1 MKAGADRTSGMRI
14 VVVAFAM
21 FLISPAVNAA
31 EVSTNQLVAT
41 VKFRLQNGLVMVP
54 ATVNDSE
61 PLSFLLDTGY
71 SITTIHPRL
80 VEPLKLSRAGRVTI
94 VGIGGEEEAP
104 MYSGVEFRLG
114 EAKYLPRRVAAVP
127 SEARRRRR
135 DGILGSGL
143 FRRFVVQLD
152 FRTTTMRLFN
162 PDGYAY
168 AGGGIKVPL
177 GLERET
183 PELNASIPLP
193 DGQKIEGRFE
203 LDTGCDDGVCLG
215 REFVAQHKLD
225 ELMAASEGGLKRG
238 TGGDARISSG
248 EIPLLRLGEAEARK
262 VSASF
267 FRDGSP
273 AGAGMAG
280 HIGRQALR
288 QFSVTLDFRRRQMIL
303 EPAGAP

>member
-1 MKAGADRTSGMRI
+1 MKAGVDRSLGIGI
-14 VVVAFAM
+14 VVVALAAF
-21 FLISPAVNAA
+21 SGGPVGGAA
-31 EVSTNQLVAT
+31 ELSTNPPVSTL
-41 VKFRLQNGLVMVP
+41 KFRLQNGLVMVP
-54 ATVNDSE
+54 ATVNESE

-80 VEPLKLSRAGRVTI
+80 VEPLKLPRAGSVTI
-94 VGIGGEEEAP
+94 VGIAGEEAAP
-104 MYSGVEFRLG
+104 MYSGAEFTLG
-114 EAKYLPRRVAAVP
+114 TATYRPRRVAAVP

-162 PDGYAY
+162 PEDFVYTGK
-168 AGGGIKVPL
+168 GMKVPL
-177 GLERET
+177 RLDRET
-183 PELNASIPLP
+183 PELRAVIPLS
-193 DGQKIEGRFE
+193 DGRTIEGRFE

-215 REFVAQHKLD
+215 RPFVAENKLEEVLAVAD
-225 ELMAASEGGLKRG
+225 GGVKRG

-267 FRDGSP
+267 FREGSP
-273 AGAGMAG
+273 AGEGLAG
-280 HIGRQALR
+280 HLGMQTLR
-288 QFSVTLDFRRRQMIL
+288 QFHVTIDFRRREMIL
-303 EPAGAP
+303 ESITAP